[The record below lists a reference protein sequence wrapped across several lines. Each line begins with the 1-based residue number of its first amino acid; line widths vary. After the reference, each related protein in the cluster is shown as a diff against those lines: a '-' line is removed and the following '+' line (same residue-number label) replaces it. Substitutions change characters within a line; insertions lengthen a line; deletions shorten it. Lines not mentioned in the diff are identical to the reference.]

1 MTKNDHLITT
11 MKPQTLFLLI
21 AALGLLSFAR
31 PEKEFKIFQ
40 FPQNQI
46 PRIDGDFLDWGMV
59 PDSYTIG
66 TNELKNTKIGEGIPI
81 DQKDFELNVKVGW
94 VNGLNRL
101 YFYIDAYDN
110 YWDFSDPVMRQDIFE
125 LVVDADLSGGPFIY
139 KENTHK
145 DLVPLSE
152 LYFKGHGGHA
162 QNYHVFTPVKDKD
175 WAMPWGNTPWIKEFP
190 HASVAYNYNFKSGES
205 GRLQMEF
212 YITPFDYAA
221 FEGPDRSIV
230 SKLKENE
237 LIGLSWSMLDF
248 DGEKCKAFMNLSHDL
263 KMINNASYLCAFR
276 LMPLEEE
283 YKKPIVANWTFVT
296 ENREQRIIRFY
307 DNSTGEVTKWHWDF
321 GDGES
326 SEEKNPVHQYKEGK
340 EWTVILTVEGPAG
353 KSVRSK
359 VWDVVTQ

>member
-1 MTKNDHLITT
+1 MTT

-46 PRIDGDFLDWGMV
+46 PRIDGDFSDWVMV
-59 PDSYTIG
+59 PETYRIG
-66 TNELKNTKIGEGIPI
+66 IEELKNTKIGEGIPI
-81 DQKDFELNVKVGW
+81 DPKDFDLNVKVGW

-145 DLVPLSE
+145 DKVALSE

-190 HASVAYNYNFKSGES
+190 YANVAYSYNFKSGDS

-263 KMINNASYLCAFR
+263 KMINDASYLCAFR
-276 LMPLEEE
+276 LMPLEEV
-283 YKKPIVANWTFVT
+283 YKKTIDANWRFVT
-296 ENREQRIIRFY
+296 ENRDQRIIRFY

-326 SEEKNPVHQYKEGK
+326 SEEKNPVHQYTQGK
-340 EWTVILTVEGPAG
+340 EWTVVLTVEGPAG

-359 VWDVVTQ
+359 VWDVVTK